1 MDSDTDSDPEL
12 EINISQI
19 EDSVIGE
26 VTCPCC
32 RVSISIRQTNSGQ
45 LEGERKED
53 QMDVSIRPRN
63 KARKRLFS
71 QTLSEDDDPSGKP
84 DSIQPT
90 PRHRFR
96 EDHKYSASP
105 RQMAEKYKFIKK
117 ELEEL
122 KVKYKQLQTTF
133 THKQRSEVSLK
144 DALEKIKSL
153 NGRQGAVLQAQFP
166 AVVQC
171 IIDNEEKALK
181 TKGKTGMIYDEE
193 MKRFAATL
201 YFYSPKAYRFLRHH
215 MALPHPKTISS
226 WMQSSNCGPGFN
238 VDVLDKLGDVR
249 ARDTSNVMTEIVIVI
264 DEMAIRQQLVWHPSK
279 NTNVGHIDYGCNG
292 VQISADAPLAS
303 NALVCMISG
312 LSGGWKCPI
321 GYIFTN
327 KTDADIQK
335 TFLDQAFTLLEERNF
350 NVRALICDGNTA
362 NVALFDGYGVL
373 EKGVAGKFSFDDIVS
388 SFPNPANPIK
398 TVYAIYDIV
407 HMMKLWR
414 GLIHNSFTKEGSVSM
429 SDGREVSWAFIERL
443 YALQTKENIR
453 AANKLG
459 RYHIDFANHKMNV
472 KLAVQTVSKSVADS
486 ITFCR
491 DSHMEEFE
499 GSEGTTSFLYKLDE
513 AFDILNSRSPCQK
526 RQKAPLSKGNFK
538 SKSHFLTQFCE
549 EILKMKHTDVRFYK
563 KTGNYSK
570 IPKLLVESDRKRAAI
585 GMVVSIKSIL
595 CISHDLLFR
604 KMDPFKYVLTYRFC
618 QDPLE
623 LFFNK
628 IRGRQG
634 CNNNP
639 NVVEFEAAMK
649 SVWHQNLLRSTSTGN
664 CIEQMRETSIP
675 EGLLPLKRVKK
686 IEQLEMAEV
695 DDMDV
700 IDICALSEPSYSD
713 FYKNCLAYISG
724 NVVRVVGIRLKCET
738 CAKGM
743 FNTEEDRLL
752 PHLSKLIESKDRGG
766 LFTPCQSVYRLVELA
781 DSCFTQLVK
790 DTKGALNIP
799 GLDKR
804 IAMLVTKRCIGIN
817 LFPHLQHH
825 VIDFDPMTSKN
836 HLSELIERI
845 VLHYLKIRLFDHAK
859 RFQKMKLE
867 KTTSTRHKFSKLT
880 IINGF

>member
-312 LSGGWKCPI
+312 LSG
-321 GYIFTN
+321 
-327 KTDADIQK
+327 
-335 TFLDQAFTLLEERNF
+335 
-350 NVRALICDGNTA
+350 
-362 NVALFDGYGVL
+362 
-373 EKGVAGKFSFDDIVS
+373 
-388 SFPNPANPIK
+388 
-398 TVYAIYDIV
+398 
-407 HMMKLWR
+407 
-414 GLIHNSFTKEGSVSM
+414 
-429 SDGREVSWAFIERL
+429 
-443 YALQTKENIR
+443 
-453 AANKLG
+453 
-459 RYHIDFANHKMNV
+459 
-472 KLAVQTVSKSVADS
+472 
-486 ITFCR
+486 
-491 DSHMEEFE
+491 
-499 GSEGTTSFLYKLDE
+499 
-513 AFDILNSRSPCQK
+513 
-526 RQKAPLSKGNFK
+526 
-538 SKSHFLTQFCE
+538 
-549 EILKMKHTDVRFYK
+549 
-563 KTGNYSK
+563 
-570 IPKLLVESDRKRAAI
+570 
-585 GMVVSIKSIL
+585 
-595 CISHDLLFR
+595 
-604 KMDPFKYVLTYRFC
+604 
-618 QDPLE
+618 
-623 LFFNK
+623 
-628 IRGRQG
+628 
-634 CNNNP
+634 
-639 NVVEFEAAMK
+639 
-649 SVWHQNLLRSTSTGN
+649 
-664 CIEQMRETSIP
+664 
-675 EGLLPLKRVKK
+675 
-686 IEQLEMAEV
+686 
-695 DDMDV
+695 
-700 IDICALSEPSYSD
+700 
-713 FYKNCLAYISG
+713 
-724 NVVRVVGIRLKCET
+724 
-738 CAKGM
+738 
-743 FNTEEDRLL
+743 
-752 PHLSKLIESKDRGG
+752 
-766 LFTPCQSVYRLVELA
+766 
-781 DSCFTQLVK
+781 
-790 DTKGALNIP
+790 
-799 GLDKR
+799 
-804 IAMLVTKRCIGIN
+804 
-817 LFPHLQHH
+817 
-825 VIDFDPMTSKN
+825 
-836 HLSELIERI
+836 
-845 VLHYLKIRLFDHAK
+845 
-859 RFQKMKLE
+859 
-867 KTTSTRHKFSKLT
+867 
-880 IINGF
+880 